1 MNRIGPRTLQQRLVL
16 FLLLP
21 VAVLLLGVGLGGFFY
36 ARRALVVQWGE
47 AALLKLQRAAHNVD
61 MRLNRPKQW
70 VDMIGTVPHPN
81 GDVLQKFV
89 VENLSTMDG
98 VVEVHLEWNQAGA
111 ENNGEDRDNSSR
123 KPMMMHGHGMRSA
136 HPAETVEVTPPSF
149 SSDGAGETV
158 SVTTQLVDR
167 EGLVVGKLVVVLRFD
182 YLVET
187 VMAPGW
193 WPGHATFLVD
203 QAGTVLTGSDN
214 ERNRPPRSISADVQQ
229 AIRENITGT
238 FFGPGFPPS
247 EVIGFYR
254 LQEAPWTL
262 VVIAP
267 GAKILAPIIRFRNY
281 YAITGVLCIVKSY
294 FWAQTGSGKRKTQK
308 ENVSARNVSCR

>member
-1 MNRIGPRTLQQRLVL
+1 M
-16 FLLLP
+16 
-21 VAVLLLGVGLGGFFY
+21 
-36 ARRALVVQWGE
+36 
-47 AALLKLQRAAHNVD
+47 
-61 MRLNRPKQW
+61 
-70 VDMIGTVPHPN
+70 
-81 GDVLQKFV
+81 
-89 VENLSTMDG
+89 
-98 VVEVHLEWNQAGA
+98 
-111 ENNGEDRDNSSR
+111 
-123 KPMMMHGHGMRSA
+123 
-136 HPAETVEVTPPSF
+136 
-149 SSDGAGETV
+149 
-158 SVTTQLVDR
+158 TTQLVDR

-193 WPGHATFLVD
+193 WPGHTTFLVD
-203 QAGTVLTGSDN
+203 QGGTVLTGSDN
-214 ERNRPPRSISADVQQ
+214 EKNRPPRSISADIQQ

-281 YAITGVLCIVKSY
+281 YAITGVLCILFILLLIRKVAGSTVTAIRQVSEAAEKIARGDFSPALRPGSRDEVGELVTAFNTMTDQLEERMRLKQAMNLAMEVQQNLLPQKSLHINGFDIVGRSLY
-294 FWAQTGSGKRKTQK
+294 CDETGGDYYDLLEFARLGPGRIGIAVGDGAEHGVAAALMMTTVRALLRSRIHQGGKSLPGGK
-308 ENVSARNVSCR
+308 